1 VHTNIAPLFVV
12 ITLAFA
18 GVQSLHADDATWGL
32 NPVSNEWNTAQN
44 WTPETVPNSTT
55 AVATFGVS
63 NTTTVLCQASGDGYA
78 HTLVGEM
85 DFAPGAGA
93 YTISAT
99 PDPNV
104 ILYPAYIAFYG
115 AGIVN
120 NSGVT
125 QNFVAAH
132 SGTTQESGRIYF
144 VGSSTA
150 GENVI
155 ITNEGGAS
163 AIGDGMYGGFSNIGY
178 NVGDTAS
185 AGSATFINKGGEV
198 SGAIGGFTIIGGGT
212 YGGAE
217 SATFVSEPGEVSGAG
232 AGYTLIQTFGDIGSS
247 TFICDPAT
255 VTGAEG
261 GWTEIDFGTADGA
274 RFIANGTTSAGPQ
287 GGQVYVYGG
296 SGYATF
302 IGNGGTGSGAE
313 GGLIDL
319 FALPASDQTVVIA
332 KGGRNGGLGGH
343 ILIEGRDP
351 PMDLAQF
358 RVFGNGLLDLTNLR
372 NGVTIGSLAGNGMV
386 LPDDQRL
393 TIGGNDLSTVFSGVI
408 QAPGSVTKVGTGTLT
423 LAGANTYTGYTTVT
437 AGTLKVTNRSGSAT
451 GTGAVQVTAGTL
463 GGSGII
469 AGNVTIGDGNPDPAF
484 LEPSVGSYRAA
495 ALVIQRAL
503 TFNADG
509 TYSYQLNTRNPG
521 ADQVIANGVTIESG
535 AQFDFQALWNR
546 RLPIGTVFTAISNT
560 SVNPIIGTF
569 ANLPDNS
576 TFTAGRINYQVSYEG
591 GDGNDLT
598 LTVVP

>member
-1 VHTNIAPLFVV
+1 VPTNIAPLFIV
-12 ITLAFA
+12 IALAVA
-18 GVQSLHADDATWGL
+18 GVQSLHADDATWDL
-32 NPVSNEWNTAQN
+32 NPVSNDWNTAQN

-55 AVATFGVS
+55 AVATFGAS

-78 HTLVGEM
+78 STLVGEM
-85 DFAPGAGA
+85 DFAPGASA
-93 YTISAT
+93 YTITAT

-104 ILYPAYIAFYG
+104 FIYPTTIEFYG

-144 VGSSTA
+144 MDSSTA
-150 GENVI
+150 GDNVV

-163 AIGDGMYGGFSNIGY
+163 GGDGIYGGFTNIGY
-178 NVGDTAS
+178 NFSDRAS
-185 AGSATFINKGGEV
+185 AGNATFINEGGEV
-198 SGAIGGFTIIGGGT
+198 SGARGGTTLIGG
-212 YGGAE
+212 YSYSGAE
-217 SATFVSEPGEVSGAG
+217 SATFVNEAGEVSGAN
-232 AGYTLIQTFGDIGSS
+232 AAYTLIQTFGNIGSS
-247 TFICDPAT
+247 TFICNPAT

-261 GWTEIDFGTADGA
+261 GWTEIDFGTASGA
-274 RFIANGTTSAGPQ
+274 KFIANGAASAGPQ

-296 SGYATF
+296 TGYATF

-319 FALPASDQTVVIA
+319 FALPASDQAVVIA

-351 PMDLAQF
+351 PMDLGQF

-372 NGVTIGSLAGNGMV
+372 NGVTIGSLAGDGMV
-386 LPDDQRL
+386 FPDDQRL
-393 TIGGNDLSTVFSGVI
+393 TIGGNNLSTIFSGVI

-423 LAGANTYTGYTTVT
+423 LAGANTYTGFTTVT
-437 AGTLKVTNRSGSAT
+437 AGTLKVTNQSGSAT

-469 AGNVTIGDGNPDPAF
+469 EGNVTIGDGSADPAF
-484 LEPSVGSYRAA
+484 LEPSVGSNRLATLA
-495 ALVIQRAL
+495 IQRAL
-503 TFNADG
+503 TFKADG
-509 TYSYQLNTRNPG
+509 TYSYQLNTRNPS

-535 AQFDFQALWNR
+535 AQFAFQALGNR

-560 SVNPIIGTF
+560 SVNPINGTF
-569 ANLPDNS
+569 ANLPDGS
-576 TFTAGRINYQVSYEG
+576 TFTAGRNNYQVSYEG